1 LWHIGWQCDIARN
14 PTSQTRGIQTM
25 SRTVFVNG
33 EYLPEEQAKVSI
45 FDRGFVFGDGI
56 YEVVPVIGGKMVDKA
71 PFLERLKRSLGEL
84 RIDMPMS
91 EDEFVAMHEKL
102 IELNGIDEGGVYSQI
117 TRGVADRDFA
127 FPAPGT
133 KPSVA
138 AFTMKKQLIDN
149 ANARTGVKVVT
160 VDDIRWKRRDIKSIA
175 LLGQVMAKQAAVE
188 KGAFEGWMV
197 EDGYVTE
204 GTSSTA
210 YIVKDGT
217 IITRPLS
224 NEILPG
230 IRRKVIKQLC
240 ADKGVKLEERL
251 FTVEEALAADE
262 AFLSSATTLVMPIV
276 EIDGHTIGGGQP
288 GPVARQMREYYV
300 AAIKEEAGLA

>member
-1 LWHIGWQCDIARN
+1 
-14 PTSQTRGIQTM
+14 M

-33 EYLPEEQAKVSI
+33 EYLPEGEAKVSI

-84 RIDMPMS
+84 RIAMPMS

-102 IELNGIDEGGVYSQI
+102 IELNGIEEGGVYSQI

-160 VDDIRWKRRDIKSIA
+160 VEDIRWKRRDIKSIA

-210 YIVKDGT
+210 YIVKDGA

-251 FTVEEALAADE
+251 FTVDEALAADE

-276 EIDGHTIGGGQP
+276 EIDGHQIGGGQP
-288 GPVARQMREYYV
+288 GPVARQMREYYI
-300 AAIKEEAGLA
+300 AAIKAEAGLA

>member
-1 LWHIGWQCDIARN
+1 
-14 PTSQTRGIQTM
+14 M

-33 EYLPEEQAKVSI
+33 EYLPEGEAKVSI

-84 RIDMPMS
+84 RIEMPMS

-102 IELNGIDEGGVYSQI
+102 IELNGIEEGGVYSQI

-138 AFTMKKQLIDN
+138 AFTMKKPLIDN

-160 VDDIRWKRRDIKSIA
+160 VEDIRWKRRDIKSIA

-210 YIVKDGT
+210 YIVKDGA

-251 FTVEEALAADE
+251 FTVEEALNADE

-276 EIDGHTIGGGQP
+276 EIDGKQIGGGQP
-288 GPVARQMREYYV
+288 GPVARQMREYYI
-300 AAIKEEAGLA
+300 AAIKEEAGLV

>member
-1 LWHIGWQCDIARN
+1 MRHRID
-14 PTSQTRGIQTM
+14 PTSQQRGIQTM
-25 SRTVFVNG
+25 SRTVYVNG
-33 EYLPEEQAKVSI
+33 EYLPEDQAKVSI

-71 PFLERLKRSLGEL
+71 PFLQRLKRSLGEL

-91 EDEFVAMHEKL
+91 EEEFVAMHQKL
-102 IELNGIDEGGVYSQI
+102 IELNGIEEGGVYSQI

-127 FPAPGT
+127 FPAAGT

-138 AFTMKKQLIDN
+138 AFTMKKPLLDN

-160 VDDIRWKRRDIKSIA
+160 VEDIRWKRRDIKSIA

-210 YIVKDGT
+210 YIVKDGV

-240 ADKGVKLEERL
+240 ADKDVKLEERL

-276 EIDGHTIGGGQP
+276 EIDGHQIGGGQP
-288 GPVARQMREYYV
+288 GPVARKMREYYV
-300 AAIKEEAGLA
+300 SAIKAEAGLA

>member
-1 LWHIGWQCDIARN
+1 
-14 PTSQTRGIQTM
+14 M

-138 AFTMKKQLIDN
+138 AFTMKKPLLDN

-240 ADKGVKLEERL
+240 ADKGVKLQERL

-300 AAIKEEAGLA
+300 AAIKEEAGLS

>member
-1 LWHIGWQCDIARN
+1 
-14 PTSQTRGIQTM
+14 M

-33 EYLPEEQAKVSI
+33 EYLPEGDAKVSI

-91 EDEFVAMHEKL
+91 ENEFVAMHEKL
-102 IELNGIDEGGVYSQI
+102 IELNGIEEGGVYSQI

-160 VDDIRWKRRDIKSIA
+160 VEDIRWKRRDIKSIA

-251 FTVEEALAADE
+251 FTVEEALNADE

-276 EIDGHTIGGGQP
+276 EIDGHQIGGGQP

-300 AAIKEEAGLA
+300 AAIKAEAGLA

>member
-1 LWHIGWQCDIARN
+1 
-14 PTSQTRGIQTM
+14 M

-33 EYLPEEQAKVSI
+33 EYLPEGEAKVSI

-91 EDEFVAMHEKL
+91 EDEFVAMHEQL
-102 IELNGIDEGGVYSQI
+102 IKLNGIEEGGVYSQI

-133 KPSVA
+133 RPSVA
-138 AFTMKKQLIDN
+138 AFTMKKPLIDN

-160 VDDIRWKRRDIKSIA
+160 VEDIRWKRRDIKSIA

-210 YIVKDGT
+210 YIVKDGV

-240 ADKGVKLEERL
+240 AEKGVKLEERL

-262 AFLSSATTLVMPIV
+262 AFLSSATTLVMPII
-276 EIDGHTIGGGQP
+276 EIDGQQIGGGQP
-288 GPVARQMREYYV
+288 GPVARQMREYYI

>member
-1 LWHIGWQCDIARN
+1 
-14 PTSQTRGIQTM
+14 M

-138 AFTMKKQLIDN
+138 AFTMKKPLLDN

>member
-1 LWHIGWQCDIARN
+1 MA
-14 PTSQTRGIQTM
+14 
-25 SRTVFVNG
+25 RTVFVNG
-33 EYLPEEQAKVSI
+33 EYVPEDQAKVSI

-71 PFLERLKRSLGEL
+71 PFLDRLKRSLGEL

-91 EDEFVAMHEKL
+91 EADYLAMHEKL

-127 FPAPGT
+127 FPKGA
-133 KPSVA
+133 KPTVA
-138 AFTMKKQLIDN
+138 AFTMTKALIDN
-149 ANARTGVKVVT
+149 PSATTGVKVVT
-160 VDDIRWKRRDIKSIA
+160 VEDIRWKRRDIKSVA
-175 LLGQVMAKQAAVE
+175 LLGQVMAKQEAVE
-188 KGAFEGWMV
+188 KGGFEGWMV
-197 EDGYVTE
+197 EDGFVTE

-210 YIVKDGT
+210 YIVKDDT

-224 NEILPG
+224 NSILPG
-230 IRRKVIKQLC
+230 IRRKVLLQLC
-240 ADKGVKLEERL
+240 AEHNVKLEERL

-276 EIDGHTIGGGQP
+276 QIDDTRIGGGQP
-288 GPVARQMREYYV
+288 GPMARKMREAYI
-300 AAIKEEAGLA
+300 AAIKAEAGIA

>member
-1 LWHIGWQCDIARN
+1 
-14 PTSQTRGIQTM
+14 M

-33 EYLPEEQAKVSI
+33 EYLPEGEAKVSI
-45 FDRGFVFGDGI
+45 FDRGFVFGDGS

-91 EDEFVAMHEKL
+91 EDEFVAMHEQL
-102 IELNGIDEGGVYSQI
+102 IKLNGIEEGGVYSQI

-133 KPSVA
+133 RPSVA
-138 AFTMKKQLIDN
+138 AFTMKKPLIDN

-160 VDDIRWKRRDIKSIA
+160 VEDIRWKRRDIKSIA

-210 YIVKDGT
+210 YIVKDGV

-240 ADKGVKLEERL
+240 AEKGVKLEERL

-262 AFLSSATTLVMPIV
+262 AFLSSATTLVMPII
-276 EIDGHTIGGGQP
+276 EIDGQQIGGGQP
-288 GPVARQMREYYV
+288 GPVARQMREYYI

>member
-1 LWHIGWQCDIARN
+1 
-14 PTSQTRGIQTM
+14 M

-91 EDEFVAMHEKL
+91 EDEFIAMHEKL
-102 IELNGIDEGGVYSQI
+102 IELNGIEEGGVYSQI
-117 TRGVADRDFA
+117 TRGVADRDSA

>member
-1 LWHIGWQCDIARN
+1 
-14 PTSQTRGIQTM
+14 M

-33 EYLPEEQAKVSI
+33 EYKPEGEAMVSI

-84 RIDMPMS
+84 HIEMPMS
-91 EDEFVAMHEKL
+91 EDDFVAMHEKL

-127 FPAPGT
+127 FPAAGT

-138 AFTMKKQLIDN
+138 AFTMKKQLLDN

-160 VDDIRWKRRDIKSIA
+160 VEDIRWKRRDIKSIA

-197 EDGYVTE
+197 EDGHVTE

-276 EIDGHTIGGGQP
+276 EIDGKQIGGGQP
-288 GPVARQMREYYV
+288 GPVARQMRDYYI

>member
-1 LWHIGWQCDIARN
+1 
-14 PTSQTRGIQTM
+14 M

-33 EYLPEEQAKVSI
+33 EYLPEGEAKVSI

-102 IELNGIDEGGVYSQI
+102 IELNGIEEGGVYSQI

-160 VDDIRWKRRDIKSIA
+160 VEDIRWKRRDIKSIA

-210 YIVKDGT
+210 YIVKDGA

-251 FTVEEALAADE
+251 FTVDEALAADE

-276 EIDGHTIGGGQP
+276 EIDGHQIGGGQP
-288 GPVARQMREYYV
+288 GPVARQMREYYI
-300 AAIKEEAGLA
+300 AAIKAEAGLT

>member
-1 LWHIGWQCDIARN
+1 
-14 PTSQTRGIQTM
+14 M

-33 EYLPEEQAKVSI
+33 EYLPEGEAKVSI

-71 PFLERLKRSLGEL
+71 PFLDRLKRSLGEL

-91 EDEFVAMHEKL
+91 EADYLAMHEKL

-138 AFTMKKQLIDN
+138 AFTMKKQLIDS
-149 ANARTGVKVVT
+149 ANARTGVKVAT
-160 VDDIRWKRRDIKSIA
+160 VEDIRWKRRDIKSIA

-230 IRRKVIKQLC
+230 IRRKVIRQLC
-240 ADKGVKLEERL
+240 AEKGVKLVERL

-276 EIDGHTIGGGQP
+276 EIDGQQIGGGQP
-288 GPVARQMREYYV
+288 GPVSRQMRDYYI
-300 AAIKEEAGLA
+300 AAIKEEAGIA